1 MNYVQLIFSPTGGT
15 AKVAGAITEEW
26 DSHVET
32 IDLCNATDD
41 FSKYSFQAE
50 DVALIALPS
59 YGGRV
64 PDLAAQRLKQ
74 VQGNSARCVLVCV

>member
-41 FSKYSFQAE
+41 FSKGS
-50 DVALIALPS
+50 VTTN
-59 YGGRV
+59 G
-64 PDLAAQRLKQ
+64 
-74 VQGNSARCVLVCV
+74 